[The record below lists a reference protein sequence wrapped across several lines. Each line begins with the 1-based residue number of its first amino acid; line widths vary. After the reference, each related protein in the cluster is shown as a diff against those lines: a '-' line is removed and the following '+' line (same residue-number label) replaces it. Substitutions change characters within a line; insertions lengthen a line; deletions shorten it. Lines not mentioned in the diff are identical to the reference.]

1 LWHNA
6 LAMETLY
13 SIPPLRMAR
22 FFCELRPEV
31 VVTIPVEERGNL
43 LRGAFGTLFRRLVC
57 DPACDDAAHC
67 PRNGSCPHEL
77 LFAPK
82 WPAGARFGLETPPRA
97 FLFRPSLDP
106 DPCFTASRP
115 LQFEV
120 RLFGDAIST
129 AALFLRTFQ
138 LLASNRVAGRRMN
151 LASAY
156 SLNWEGNP
164 CAELVRNG
172 QLTREQPL
180 ALGFASFFHEEGG
193 PHAATIDF
201 LTPTWLRENDRDLR
215 VPTFPA
221 LICRIRDRIYML
233 CRLYEGQEWQA
244 AFSDIGQVASQA
256 TVCDWEGGWVQSPR
270 MSTRTGDEMPLGGFR
285 GPVNFRGIDPRL
297 WPLLR
302 IGEEIHV
309 GRQVVWGHGLY
320 RIRINDPAL
329 SASAS

>member
-1 LWHNA
+1 
-6 LAMETLY
+6 
-13 SIPPLRMAR
+13 
-22 FFCELRPEV
+22 
-31 VVTIPVEERGNL
+31 
-43 LRGAFGTLFRRLVC
+43 
-57 DPACDDAAHC
+57 
-67 PRNGSCPHEL
+67 
-77 LFAPK
+77 
-82 WPAGARFGLETPPRA
+82 
-97 FLFRPSLDP
+97 
-106 DPCFTASRP
+106 
-115 LQFEV
+115 
-120 RLFGDAIST
+120 
-129 AALFLRTFQ
+129 
-138 LLASNRVAGRRMN
+138 
-151 LASAY
+151 
-156 SLNWEGNP
+156 
-164 CAELVRNG
+164 
-172 QLTREQPL
+172 LTREQPL

-221 LICRIRDRIYML
+221 LICRIRDRISML